1 VKIHPIKIWCNFKE
15 STFVDFLKN
24 IDYNR
29 VMGTVHFVQKN
40 RKTIIKTAVLLYGMS
55 TTYLGIN
62 SKVEAFPIYAQNA
75 YANPREANGRI
86 VCANCHLAQKPV
98 QIESPSSV
106 LPNSVF
112 EAVVKIP
119 YDLET
124 KQILGSG
131 KKGGLN
137 VGAVVILPEG
147 FKLAPTKMVPT
158 EIKAKNK
165 GVYIAPYS
173 AKSDNIL
180 VVGPISGD
188 KHQEIIFPVLSPDPA
203 TNKNVNFLKYPI
215 YVGANRGRGQVNP
228 TGEKSNNNPILAPF
242 GGQVSNIE
250 KTTKEGYSISVKTVD
265 GSTKTIDVPK
275 NYKLAIS
282 EGKTV
287 KQDQPIT
294 FDPNVGGFGQ
304 AETEIV
310 LQNSSRII
318 GYMVLILCVTL
329 CQLFLVL
336 KKKQFEKVQAAEMN
350 F

>member
-1 VKIHPIKIWCNFKE
+1 VKKIWALLRQ
-15 STFVDFLKN
+15 SLMV
-24 IDYNR
+24 
-29 VMGTVHFVQKN
+29 
-40 RKTIIKTAVLLYGMS
+40 TI
-55 TTYLGIN
+55 LGGILGV
-62 SKVEAFPIYAQNA
+62 SVKATAFPIYAQNA
-75 YANPREANGRI
+75 YENPREANGRI
-86 VCANCHLAQKPV
+86 VCANCHLAQKPTI
-98 QIESPSSV
+98 IESPSSV

-119 YDLET
+119 YDLES
-124 KQILGSG
+124 KQIVGSG
-131 KKGGLN
+131 AKGGLN

-147 FKLAPTKMVPT
+147 FKLAPKNLIPA

-165 GVYIAPYS
+165 GIYIAPYS
-173 AKSDNIL
+173 AKADNIL

-228 TGEKSNNNPILAPF
+228 TGDKSNNNPILTPV
-242 GGQVSNIE
+242 GGQITTIE
-250 KTTKEGYSISVKTVD
+250 KTEKDGYSISIKTSD
-265 GSTKTIDVPK
+265 GNTKSVDVPK
-275 NYKLAIS
+275 NYKLIVS
-282 EGKTV
+282 EGKTI
-287 KQDQPIT
+287 KQDQPLT
-294 FDPNVGGFGQ
+294 ADPNVGGFGQ

-310 LQNSSRII
+310 LQNPSRII
-318 GYMVLILCVTL
+318 GYMVLLVCVTL

>member
-1 VKIHPIKIWCNFKE
+1 V
-15 STFVDFLKN
+15 KN
-24 IDYNR
+24 IWTLVR
-29 VMGTVHFVQKN
+29 KN
-40 RKTIIKTAVLLYGMS
+40 LILLI
-55 TTYLGIN
+55 LGGILGV
-62 SKVEAFPIYAQNA
+62 SFKATAFPIYAQNA

-86 VCANCHLAQKPV
+86 VCANCHLAQKPTL
-98 QIESPSSV
+98 IESPSSV

-119 YDLET
+119 YDLES

-147 FKLAPTKMVPT
+147 FKLAPTKMIPE

-165 GVYIAPYS
+165 GIYISPYS
-173 AKSDNIL
+173 AKADNIL

-188 KHQEIIFPVLSPDPA
+188 KHQEIIFPVLSPDPE
-203 TNKNVNFLKYPI
+203 TNKDVNFLKYPI

-228 TGEKSNNNPILAPF
+228 TGDKSNNNAILAPVS
-242 GGQVSNIE
+242 GQVLSIE
-250 KTTKEGYSISVKTVD
+250 KGAKDASVISFKTSD
-265 GSTKTIDVPK
+265 GSTKVVNVPASW
-275 NYKLAIS
+275 KLAIS
-282 EGKTV
+282 VGKNVKEG
-287 KQDQPIT
+287 QPLT

-310 LQNSSRII
+310 LQNPSRIV